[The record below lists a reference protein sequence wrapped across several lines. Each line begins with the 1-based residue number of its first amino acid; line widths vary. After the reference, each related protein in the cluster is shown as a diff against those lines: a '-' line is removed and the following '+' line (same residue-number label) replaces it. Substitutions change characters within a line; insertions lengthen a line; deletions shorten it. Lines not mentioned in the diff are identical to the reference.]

1 MDEWLNRRMGTK
13 CLAHCLARLKRVNSV
28 AEVDGDDR
36 KDAEREEE
44 EKQ

>member
-1 MDEWLNRRMGTK
+1 MDIK

-28 AEVDGDDR
+28 AEVDGDGR
-36 KDAEREEE
+36 KDVEREEE

>member
-1 MDEWLNRRMGTK
+1 MGIK

-28 AEVDGDDR
+28 AEVDGDDLE
-36 KDAEREEE
+36 DEEREEE